1 MVYRLKPRKKHPW
14 YRHRGYPHF
23 DHPINLKDAEI
34 LVKDPSQVSS
44 HSFYPF
50 IEFTIES
57 FKVKRTG
64 PEEKL
69 KRIPK
74 LRPIAYA
81 SHVDCH
87 IYSYYSFQLTKVYEK
102 EIAQRNLQDCVL
114 AFRSL
119 GKSNVEFAFEAF
131 EAIRQFGASE
141 VVALDVTGFF
151 DNLSHAFLKNA
162 WANLLGQVQL
172 SADHYAVFKS
182 LTKYSTVNL
191 KQLYALLGV
200 SMNNRDTA
208 PVRLCSAD
216 VFRSKIR
223 GSKLVVKH
231 DLDKGIPQGSPIS
244 ALLSNLYMLNYDS
257 VMKAFVD
264 HVGGLYFRY
273 CDDIL
278 LIVPP
283 GKKAEAE
290 ALAVSE
296 IAKLLLEINPKKTD
310 RVDFSV
316 TERGLI
322 ASKPLQY
329 PGFLFDGQRILLRS
343 ASLARYSERM
353 RGGVRLAKA
362 TMKKRNAAREGR
374 GEVARPLFRK
384 KLNSQYSHLGRR
396 NFITYGYDAARRMG
410 SQAIRKQLRVLWK
423 RLQTEIEAA

>member
-1 MVYRLKPRKKHPW
+1 M
-14 YRHRGYPHF
+14 
-23 DHPINLKDAEI
+23 
-34 LVKDPSQVSS
+34 KDPGQVSR

-64 PEEKL
+64 PEGKL
-69 KRIPK
+69 KRVQK

-87 IYSYYSFQLTKVYEK
+87 IYSYYSLQLTKKYEQ
-102 EIAQRNLQDCVL
+102 EIGRRNLQNCIL

-119 GKSNVEFAFEAF
+119 GKSNVDFAFDAF
-131 EAIRQFGASE
+131 ESIRQFGDCE

-151 DNLSHAFLKNA
+151 DNLNHALLKNA
-162 WANLLGQVQL
+162 WASLLGQAQL
-172 SADHYAVFKS
+172 PADHYAVFRS

-191 KQLYALLGV
+191 ELLYALLGV
-200 SMNNRDTA
+200 SMHNRDTA
-208 PVRLCSAD
+208 PARLCTAD
-216 VFRSKIR
+216 EFRSRVR
-223 GSKLVVKH
+223 GSKLIVKH
-231 DLDKGIPQGSPIS
+231 TLDKGIPQGSPIS
-244 ALLSNLYMLNYDS
+244 ALLSNLYMLEYDAA
-257 VMKAFVD
+257 MKAFID
-264 HVGGLYFRY
+264 SVGGHYFRY

-283 GKKAEAE
+283 GVKIEAE

-296 IAKLLLEINPKKTD
+296 IGKLQLEINPKKTD

-316 TERGLI
+316 TGCGQI

-329 PGFLFDGQRILLRS
+329 LGFLFDGQRILLRS

-353 RGGVRLAKA
+353 RAGVRLAKA
-362 TMKKRNAAREGR
+362 TMNKRNAAREDR

-396 NFITYGYDAARRMG
+396 NFITYGYDAARRME

-423 RLQTEIEAA
+423 RLQNEIEAA

>member
-1 MVYRLKPRKKHPW
+1 
-14 YRHRGYPHF
+14 
-23 DHPINLKDAEI
+23 
-34 LVKDPSQVSS
+34 
-44 HSFYPF
+44 
-50 IEFTIES
+50 
-57 FKVKRTG
+57 
-64 PEEKL
+64 
-69 KRIPK
+69 
-74 LRPIAYA
+74 
-81 SHVDCH
+81 
-87 IYSYYSFQLTKVYEK
+87 
-102 EIAQRNLQDCVL
+102 
-114 AFRSL
+114 
-119 GKSNVEFAFEAF
+119 
-131 EAIRQFGASE
+131 
-141 VVALDVTGFF
+141 
-151 DNLSHAFLKNA
+151 
-162 WANLLGQVQL
+162 
-172 SADHYAVFKS
+172 
-182 LTKYSTVNL
+182 
-191 KQLYALLGV
+191 
-200 SMNNRDTA
+200 
-208 PVRLCSAD
+208 
-216 VFRSKIR
+216 
-223 GSKLVVKH
+223 
-231 DLDKGIPQGSPIS
+231 
-244 ALLSNLYMLNYDS
+244 MLNYDS

-329 PGFLFDGQRILLRS
+329 LGFLFDGQRILLRS

>member
-1 MVYRLKPRKKHPW
+1 MGYSLKPRKKHPW
-14 YRHRGYPHF
+14 YRRRGYPHF
-23 DHPINLKDAEI
+23 DHPIGFKDAEI
-34 LVKDPSQVSS
+34 LVKDPGQVSR

-57 FKVKRTG
+57 FKVNRTG
-64 PEEKL
+64 PEGKL
-69 KRIPK
+69 KRIKK

-87 IYSYYSFQLTKVYEK
+87 IYSYYSLQLASKYEQ
-102 EIAQRNLQDCVL
+102 EIGRRNLQNCIL

-119 GKSNVEFAFEAF
+119 GKSNVDFAFDAF
-131 EAIRQFGASE
+131 ESIRQFGDCE

-151 DNLSHAFLKNA
+151 DNLNHALLKNA
-162 WANLLGQVQL
+162 WASLLGQAQL
-172 SADHYAVFKS
+172 PADHYAVFRS

-191 KQLYALLGV
+191 ELLYALLGV
-200 SMNNRDTA
+200 SMHNRDTA
-208 PVRLCSAD
+208 PARLCTAD
-216 VFRSKIR
+216 EFRSKIR
-223 GSKLVVKH
+223 SSKLIVKH
-231 DLDKGIPQGSPIS
+231 TLDKGIPQGSPIS
-244 ALLSNLYMLNYDS
+244 ALLSNLYMLEYDA
-257 VMKAFVD
+257 VMKAFID
-264 HVGGLYFRY
+264 SVGGHYFRY

-283 GKKAEAE
+283 GVKAEAE

-296 IAKLLLEINPKKTD
+296 IGKLQLEINPKKTD
-310 RVDFSV
+310 RVDFAV
-316 TERGLI
+316 TGCGQI

-329 PGFLFDGQRILLRS
+329 LGFLFDGQRILLRS

-353 RGGVRLAKA
+353 RSGVRLAKA
-362 TMKKRNAAREGR
+362 TMNKRNAAREDR

-396 NFITYGYDAARRMG
+396 NFITYGYDAARRME

-423 RLQTEIEAA
+423 RLQNEIEAA